1 MMEQLVLIRGG
12 DSVTEAELGSGVE
25 VLPDV
30 AKSFK
35 ALGVKVQEVDLS
47 CDMGDLA
54 SSHSL
59 LSRGIVIYSG
69 SHIDKVLRRL
79 EDWRSSGLKSL
90 CAVIVP
96 DDVLQQAGDL
106 LNAGADR
113 VLASSAGHEDIV
125 LAFDGLERLWKKR
138 LTEQQEETS
147 VNSGEHEQH
156 EDTMSYTSSVSSLSG
171 KPNGMRNSIDEQQ
184 SDDLVF
190 EDLALSRHRRLMKVC
205 GKPAH
210 VTSKEYD
217 LLRLLMGQPEHVFSK
232 EAIHRHLYPQR
243 KKPDMRII
251 DVYVCKL
258 RRRLADL
265 SDGCHYIQ
273 TEWGRGYV
281 LSKVVLENSFRQS
294 SQEVDAQS

>member
-1 MMEQLVLIRGG
+1 MMEQLVLIRSG
-12 DSVTEAELGSGVE
+12 DSATKTELGSGIA

-30 AKSFK
+30 AKSFQ
-35 ALGVKVQEVDLS
+35 ALGVKVQEADLS
-47 CDMGDLA
+47 CDMVDLG
-54 SSHSL
+54 SDHSL
-59 LSRGIVIYSG
+59 LSRGIVIYSD
-69 SHIDKVLRRL
+69 SHIDNVLRRL

-96 DDVLQQAGDL
+96 DEVLQQAGDL

-125 LAFDGLERLWKKR
+125 LALNGLEKLWKKR
-138 LTEQQEETS
+138 LIDLPDATP
-147 VNSGEHEQH
+147 NGSGHERRGGLPYP
-156 EDTMSYTSSVSSLSG
+156 DASLSSSDG
-171 KPNGMRNSIDEQQ
+171 NGAGSSKDAEP

-190 EDLALSRHRRLMKVC
+190 EDLSLSRHRRLMKVC
-205 GKPAH
+205 GRPAH

-294 SQEVDAQS
+294 SQEVDTRS